1 MKLYMIYLLTNYETD
16 YFLIN
21 GVYYIY
27 HHEREYLSK
36 LTPSIINENHIK
48 HKHYMDV
55 ELPSYERIIF
65 NLQTNNELKLELE
78 KRVNQLIFNKI

>member
-1 MKLYMIYLLTNYETD
+1 
-16 YFLIN
+16 
-21 GVYYIY
+21 
-27 HHEREYLSK
+27 
-36 LTPSIINENHIK
+36 
-48 HKHYMDV
+48 MDV

>member
-1 MKLYMIYLLTNYETD
+1 MKLYMIYLLTNYEID
-16 YFLIN
+16 YFLID
-21 GVYYIY
+21 GIYYIY
-27 HHEREYLSK
+27 NLTK
-36 LTPSIINENHIK
+36 LTPSIINDNGIK

-78 KRVNQLIFNKI
+78 KRVNQLIFNGL